1 MHKTRYH
8 ISRFNHSLH
17 IKYEEYRID
26 YTLAYSI
33 VVRHCLASFFL
44 ARLGN
49 KLVQAYVYAV
59 VITASLCKLSQT
71 VFTTSIIQKEILLTL
86 CITH

>member
-1 MHKTRYH
+1 M
-8 ISRFNHSLH
+8 LW
-17 IKYEEYRID
+17 
-26 YTLAYSI
+26 LMSI
-33 VVRHCLASFFL
+33 VVRHRLASLFL

-49 KLVQAYVYAV
+49 KLVLAYVYVV

-86 CITH
+86 CITHLTVG